1 MSAMSIRLHCGIN
14 CSRPHISR
22 QPRSITRCFDPQNPV
37 TSVNDSTVNKTCSF
51 RPCID
56 IHKVRR
62 SCCVSCSTQ
71 ESTVHALHTLTL
83 QGQVKQIVGSSLQ
96 GSSEDKYVSCRSGR
110 SGMQWHFAFFLG
122 ICSSTCAGVW
132 SPTLH
137 QNSLLN
143 TMPVCTS
150 KMTYQEATSSCWE
163 QTMQAGNKAQ
173 VRHSERSD
181 CYSKQLYYTLRLL
194 SSWRSDATCLALSFT
209 HAAGRQPRKHW
220 QPITASCKLV
230 EASIPTMLLSG

>member
-14 CSRPHISR
+14 CSRPHIRR

-96 GSSEDKYVSCRSGR
+96 GLSEDKYVSCRSGR
-110 SGMQWHFAFFLG
+110 SGMQWHFAFFLWNMFQHMCRG
-122 ICSSTCAGVW
+122 LVTNFASEQPAEYYA
-132 SPTLH
+132 
-137 QNSLLN
+137 SL
-143 TMPVCTS
+143 
-150 KMTYQEATSSCWE
+150 Y
-163 QTMQAGNKAQ
+163 
-173 VRHSERSD
+173 
-181 CYSKQLYYTLRLL
+181 KQDDLPGGHIIMLGAD
-194 SSWRSDATCLALSFT
+194 DAS
-209 HAAGRQPRKHW
+209 R
-220 QPITASCKLV
+220 
-230 EASIPTMLLSG
+230 